1 MASIPLTVSRPCD
14 PGGSML
20 WASSLNSSSC
30 TSVHL
35 YSLKSWERR
44 SATSW
49 VVITCSV
56 IIIVGFD
63 LKKDE
68 KVSTISRDLELKNY
82 EAGKLRDERRKLLAI
97 SLDFYNSS
105 IFSVGRC
112 TNS

>member
-1 MASIPLTVSRPCD
+1 MHFFHGIVKIFSFLLNGIYSLNCFKTLRS
-14 PGGSML
+14 GGSML

-82 EAGKLRDERRKLLAI
+82 EAGKLWDERRKLLA
-97 SLDFYNSS
+97 
-105 IFSVGRC
+105 FSC
-112 TNS
+112 